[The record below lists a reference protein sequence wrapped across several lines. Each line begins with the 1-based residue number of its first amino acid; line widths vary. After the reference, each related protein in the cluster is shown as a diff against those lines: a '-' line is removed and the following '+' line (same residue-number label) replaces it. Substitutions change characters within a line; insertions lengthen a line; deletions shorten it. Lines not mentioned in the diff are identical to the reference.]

1 MKNQFKTRTDLAVEL
16 EEEIGSETDKCQ
28 GIRIERDC
36 LEDGRIQVTKV
47 IIENDRGAKRMGKPK
62 GTYITLE
69 SRELAETSEGY
80 HREMSAALASYV
92 NELLLQCV
100 RGREKKKVLVVG
112 LGNREATPDS
122 LGPRVVDNLCVTRL
136 ITEEIENPAMVAEC
150 GDYEISAIIPGVL
163 AQTGMESAEI
173 VRGIVREIQ
182 PDVVIAIDSLAAR
195 NTERL
200 NTTIQISD
208 AGINPGSGIGNHRQG
223 LTFDTVLVPV
233 IAIGIPTVV
242 DAATIVSDTFENLLA
257 VFRMTKGFERMEEI
271 LQEFTEEEKYEL
283 VRELIKPSIASMIV
297 TPKDI
302 DATVKYISYTIS
314 EALNILWCD
323 SI

>member
-1 MKNQFKTRTDLAVEL
+1 MENRFKVRTDLAVEL
-16 EEEIGSETDKCQ
+16 EEEIKSEAGRCE

-36 LEDGRIQVTKV
+36 LYEGRIQVTKV
-47 IIENDRGAKRMGKPK
+47 IIENDTGAKRMGKPK

-69 SRELAETSEGY
+69 SPELAGTSEGY
-80 HREMSAALASYV
+80 HREMSAALACYV
-92 NELLLQCV
+92 SGLLPAGTQD
-100 RGREKKKVLVVG
+100 REKKKVLVVG

-136 ITEEIENPAMVAEC
+136 ITEAVGNLAMVADC
-150 GDYEISAIIPGVL
+150 GGYEVSAIIPGVL

-173 VRGIVREIQ
+173 VRGIAREIR

-200 NTTIQISD
+200 NSTIQISD
-208 AGINPGSGIGNHRQG
+208 AGINPGSGVGNHRQG
-223 LTFDTVLVPV
+223 LTIDTVSVPV
-233 IAIGIPTVV
+233 IAIGIPTVI

-257 VFRMTKGFERMEEI
+257 VFKVNKGFERMGDI

-283 VRELIKPSIASMIV
+283 VRELLTPSIASMIV

-302 DATVKYISYTIS
+302 DATVKYISFTVS
-314 EALNILWCD
+314 EGLNILW
-323 SI
+323 SGGI